1 MAQENVAEKAEKVIR
16 NLATRTNQKTH
27 KDEILLTTNQIR
39 KFLTAVNLLANKVDI
54 YKASNPLATKLSEE
68 LAMEVQYLQVKLVY
82 QIGREKAEKNGRF
95 GPVEEFA
102 KKANLTN
109 EIKGIGDDL
118 QAFEMFNRYI
128 EALVAY
134 HKFLGGK

>member
-54 YKASNPLATKLSEE
+54 YKAANPLATKLSED

-82 QIGREKAEKNGRF
+82 QIGREKAEKN
-95 GPVEEFA
+95 VHWV
-102 KKANLTN
+102 KLKICMDLTQQRSYPW
-109 EIKGIGDDL
+109 L
-118 QAFEMFNRYI
+118 MW
-128 EALVAY
+128 
-134 HKFLGGK
+134 